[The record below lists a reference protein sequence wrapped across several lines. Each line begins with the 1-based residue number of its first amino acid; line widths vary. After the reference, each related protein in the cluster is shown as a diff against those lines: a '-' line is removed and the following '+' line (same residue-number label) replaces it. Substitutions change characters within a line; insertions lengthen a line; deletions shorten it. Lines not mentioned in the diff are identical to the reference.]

1 MGIHV
6 LDAMSR
12 EGFEEVIGVHDRKSG
27 LRALIAIH
35 DTSVGPAFGGIR
47 RWTYI
52 SERQALMD
60 VLRLSRAMTRKC
72 VLAGVPGGGGKAVI
86 LDHPDLDREA
96 AYRYL
101 GRKVDQLAGRFYT
114 GPDVGTDDAALGWLA
129 DETPYVTCPGD
140 AGPGDLAAATAA
152 GAFAGIRAAL
162 RHLDGEVDWPS
173 RRVVVQ
179 GLGGVGA
186 QLTRRLKEVGA
197 TVIGTDIDVDRGRA
211 VAAELGAE
219 FVEPSDEVEVPC
231 DVFAPCALG
240 GMLHDVT
247 IERLSTRVVAGAA
260 NNVLAKAH
268 HADLLMA
275 RGVLFLPDFVTN
287 AGALLR
293 GALFHLEGRHMELA
307 EIEQR
312 IEGVCDDVLERAAEE
327 DEPPARVAKRIADE
341 RIAARRAA
349 HS

>member
-12 EGFEEVIGVHDRKSG
+12 EGFEEVIGVHDRRSG

-47 RWTYI
+47 RWSYLG
-52 SERQALMD
+52 ERQALMD
-60 VLRLSRAMTRKC
+60 VLRLARAMSRKC
-72 VLAGVPGGGGKAVI
+72 ALAGIPGGGAKAVI

-96 AYRYL
+96 AYRHL
-101 GRKVDQLAGRFYT
+101 GRKVQELAGRFYT
-114 GPDVGTDDAALGWLA
+114 GPDVGTDDEALGWLSE
-129 DETPYVTCPGD
+129 ETSYVTYPGD
-140 AGPGDLAAATAA
+140 AGPGDLCAATAA
-152 GAFAGIRAAL
+152 GAFAGIRSAL
-162 RHLDGEVDWPS
+162 GHLDGEIDWPA

-186 QLTRRLKEVGA
+186 RLVARLTEVGA
-197 TVIGTDIDVDRGRA
+197 TVFGTDIDAERGRA
-211 VAAELGAE
+211 VAEQAGAT
-219 FVEPSDEVEVPC
+219 FVEPSEEFDVPC

-247 IERLSTRVVAGAA
+247 IERLQARVVAGAA

-268 HADLLMA
+268 HADALHE
-275 RGVLFLPDFVTN
+275 RGVLFLPDFVTS

-293 GALFHLEGRHMELA
+293 GALFHLEDRHLELP
-307 EIEQR
+307 EIEER
-312 IEGVCDDVLERAAEE
+312 VAGACDDVLERARDEA
-327 DEPPARVAKRIADE
+327 EPPARVAKRMADE
-341 RIAARRAA
+341 RIAERRA
-349 HS
+349 